1 MLTSTQ
7 AMPIRILIADDHQI
21 FREGLRT
28 LLKSRSDIEVIGE
41 AENGRAVVSLAA
53 ELAPDVIIMDVAMPD
68 LNGIEATR
76 QISAGRASAKV
87 LALSMHSDSR
97 FVTRML
103 QAGAQGYLL
112 KDCAFEELTLAIDT
126 IVGEGVYLSPGVT
139 GVVVR
144 DYVQHLGTGDTALT
158 GLSPREREVLQL
170 VAEGLTTKDI
180 ALKLH
185 ISVKTVETHRKQ
197 IMDKLE
203 IRSVAELTKY
213 AVREGLTS
221 LDVSSRSAQPSR

>member
-1 MLTSTQ
+1 MS
-7 AMPIRILIADDHQI
+7 IRILIADDHQI

-28 LLKSRSDIEVIGE
+28 LLKSRGDIDVIGE
-41 AENGRAVVSLAA
+41 AENGRTVVNLAA

-76 QISAGRASAKV
+76 QISSGRGTAKV

-112 KDCAFEELTLAIDT
+112 KDCAFEELALAIDT
-126 IVGEGVYLSPGVT
+126 IVGDGVYLSPGVT

-144 DYVQHLGTGDTALT
+144 DYVQHLGASDAGIA

-180 ALKLH
+180 AGKLH

-221 LDVSSRSAQPSR
+221 LDVSGRPTQSAR

>member
-1 MLTSTQ
+1 
-7 AMPIRILIADDHQI
+7 MPIRILIADDHKI

-28 LLKSRSDIEVIGE
+28 LLRARDDIEVVGE
-41 AENGRAVVSLAA
+41 ADNGRTVVSLAVQL
-53 ELAPDVIIMDVAMPD
+53 EPDIVIMDVAMPD

-76 QISAGRASAKV
+76 QITTTRADAKV

-103 QAGAQGYLL
+103 QAGAHGYLL

-126 IVGEGVYLSPGVT
+126 IVTEGVYLSPGVT

-144 DYVQHLGTGDTALT
+144 DYMQHLSSAESSATL
-158 GLSPREREVLQL
+158 LSSREREVLQL

-180 ALKLH
+180 ASKLH
-185 ISVKTVETHRKQ
+185 ISIKTVESHRRQ

-221 LDVSSRSAQPSR
+221 LEA

>member
-1 MLTSTQ
+1 
-7 AMPIRILIADDHQI
+7 MPIRILIADDHKI

-28 LLKSRSDIEVIGE
+28 LLRSRDDIEVIGE
-41 AENGRAVVSLAA
+41 ADNGRTVVSLAGQL
-53 ELAPDVIIMDVAMPD
+53 EPDIVIMDVAMPD

-76 QISAGRASAKV
+76 QITTTRADAKV

-103 QAGAQGYLL
+103 QAGAHGYLL

-126 IVGEGVYLSPGVT
+126 IVTEGVYLSPGVT

-144 DYVQHLGTGDTALT
+144 DYMQHLSTAESSTTL
-158 GLSPREREVLQL
+158 LSAREREVLQL

-180 ALKLH
+180 ATKLH
-185 ISVKTVETHRKQ
+185 ISVKTVESHRRQ

-221 LDVSSRSAQPSR
+221 LEA

>member
-1 MLTSTQ
+1 
-7 AMPIRILIADDHQI
+7 MPIRILIADDHKI

-28 LLKSRSDIEVIGE
+28 LLQNRGDIEVIGE
-41 AENGRAVVSLAA
+41 ADNGRTVVALAA
-53 ELAPDVIIMDVAMPD
+53 ELRPDVIIMDVAMPD

-76 QISAGRASAKV
+76 QISGGRVAAKV

-112 KDCAFEELTLAIDT
+112 KDCAFEELALAIDT
-126 IVGEGVYLSPGVT
+126 IVSDGVYLSPGVT

-144 DYVQHLGTGDTALT
+144 DYVQHLTEGDA
-158 GLSPREREVLQL
+158 GMAALSPREREVLQL

-180 ALKLH
+180 AGKLH

-221 LDVSSRSAQPSR
+221 LDVSGRSLPARGFP